1 MTRPVSRVNKDGLE
15 LSAACGLGIG
25 DRANGLRQA
34 ANSLKLK
41 LSKMLRAVASVPPE
55 GAALERLAVNDRH
68 SSKRLMKQSA
78 RKVFKPT

>member
-1 MTRPVSRVNKDGLE
+1 MTRPVSRVNNDALE
-15 LSAACGLGIG
+15 LSAACGLGMG

-41 LSKMLRAVASVPPE
+41 LSKMLRAVARVPPE

-68 SSKRLMKQSA
+68 PNKRPMKQSC
-78 RKVFKPT
+78 PGGC